1 MSNSRQ
7 LGEEKILKLLLRF
20 SIPAIIGMLV
30 NALYNVV
37 DRIFVGNG
45 VGSVGIAGITIAFPI
60 MTIMMAFQMLI
71 GIGANAL
78 VSIRLGQNRKE
89 DAEKIIGNS
98 VTLLIAS
105 AIGLAIVGTLFLDPI
120 LKVFGASQEV
130 LPYAR
135 EYIRIILWA
144 GIFQS
149 IGFGMNHFIRSEG
162 NPKVAMFTML
172 IGAVVNTILDPIFIF
187 VFGWGMAGAA
197 IATGIAQAVSAAWV
211 LYHFLS
217 GRSSLRL
224 RSENLKLDLPIVK
237 DILALGS
244 SHFAMQLA
252 SSVLNVVMNTTLITY
267 GGDIAVSGMGVVMSL
282 NTLILMPIF
291 GINQG
296 AQPII
301 GYNYGAEK
309 YDRVKETLKLAILGA
324 TLISTLGFIGT
335 RLYPSQMV
343 AFFNSEDI
351 ELINFGSRA
360 LITFMGAL
368 PIIGFQIVS
377 ASYFQAVGKPKHA
390 TTLSLSRQVLLLIPA
405 LIILPRFWGMQGALI
420 SGPTSD
426 IVSSIITAV
435 FITREMKDLGFQHE
449 ASIRTH
455 GFKASPLV
463 QTRR

>member
-1 MSNSRQ
+1 MNSSRQ
-7 LGEEKILKLLLRF
+7 LGEDQIPKLLLRF

-45 VGSVGIAGITIAFPI
+45 VGSLGIAGITIAFPI

-78 VSIRLGQNRKE
+78 VAIRLGQKREK
-89 DAEKIIGNS
+89 DAEKIIGNAL
-98 VTLLIAS
+98 VLLVIF
-105 AIGLAIVGTLFLDPI
+105 AIVLAIIGTIFLDPI
-120 LKVFGASQEV
+120 LKTLGASRDV

-135 EYIRIILWA
+135 EYISIILWA

-162 NPKVAMFTML
+162 NPKIAMFTML
-172 IGAVVNTILDPIFIF
+172 IGAITNTILDPIFIF
-187 VFGWGMAGAA
+187 VFDWGMAGAA
-197 IATGIAQAVSAAWV
+197 IATGIAQAISAAWV
-211 LYHFLS
+211 LYYFIS

-224 RSENLKLDLPIVK
+224 RVENLKLKFDTFMEI
-237 DILALGS
+237 ISLGS

-252 SSVLNVVMNTTLITY
+252 NSLLNVVMNTTLITY

-296 AQPII
+296 AQPLI

-324 TLISTLGFIGT
+324 TFISVLGYIGT
-335 RLYPSQMV
+335 RLFPAQIV
-343 AFFNSEDI
+343 AFFNSEDA
-351 ELINFGSRA
+351 ELIDFGTRA

-377 ASYFQAVGKPKHA
+377 ASYFQASGKPKHA
-390 TTLSLSRQVLLLIPA
+390 AALSLSRQVLVLIPA
-405 LIILPRFWGMQGALI
+405 LLILPRFFGLQGALLA
-420 SGPTSD
+420 GPTAD
-426 IVSSIITAV
+426 IISSIITGC
-435 FITREMKDLGFQHE
+435 FIIKEMKDLGIQHE
-449 ASIRTH
+449 EILRIQ
-455 GFKASPLV
+455 G
-463 QTRR
+463 

>member
-224 RSENLKLDLPIVK
+224 RSENLKLDFPIVK

-343 AFFNSEDI
+343 AFFNSEDM

-420 SGPTSD
+420 SGPASD

-455 GFKASPLV
+455 GLKASPLV

>member
-60 MTIMMAFQMLI
+60 MTIMMSFQMLI

-211 LYHFLS
+211 LYHLLS

-224 RSENLKLDLPIVK
+224 RSENLKLDFPIV
-237 DILALGS
+237 
-244 SHFAMQLA
+244 
-252 SSVLNVVMNTTLITY
+252 
-267 GGDIAVSGMGVVMSL
+267 
-282 NTLILMPIF
+282 
-291 GINQG
+291 
-296 AQPII
+296 
-301 GYNYGAEK
+301 
-309 YDRVKETLKLAILGA
+309 
-324 TLISTLGFIGT
+324 
-335 RLYPSQMV
+335 
-343 AFFNSEDI
+343 
-351 ELINFGSRA
+351 
-360 LITFMGAL
+360 
-368 PIIGFQIVS
+368 
-377 ASYFQAVGKPKHA
+377 
-390 TTLSLSRQVLLLIPA
+390 
-405 LIILPRFWGMQGALI
+405 
-420 SGPTSD
+420 
-426 IVSSIITAV
+426 
-435 FITREMKDLGFQHE
+435 
-449 ASIRTH
+449 
-455 GFKASPLV
+455 
-463 QTRR
+463 